1 LELLSPY
8 LSQTY
13 SKTDEIKNE
22 TVKQI
27 LLTLET
33 EGKRK
38 VQDEKQLKLFCLQRT
53 IMNLSEKIELLIKR
67 KQLSASQF
75 ADKLG
80 IPRSS
85 ISHIL
90 SGRNK
95 PSLDVVQ
102 KILRVFPEITAEDL
116 LFEDRTLGS
125 LAVVKEIVTTPTTP
139 SLFDPV
145 LPTPSES
152 VKNILPEQTIVQ
164 SNLRR
169 TRESNNSERVSSVPL
184 AVSDINPTYLEKK
197 IERVLIFYSDGTF
210 SESKPQ
216 S

>member
-1 LELLSPY
+1 
-8 LSQTY
+8 
-13 SKTDEIKNE
+13 
-22 TVKQI
+22 
-27 LLTLET
+27 
-33 EGKRK
+33 
-38 VQDEKQLKLFCLQRT
+38 
-53 IMNLSEKIELLIKR
+53 MNLSEKIELLIKR

-95 PSLDVVQ
+95 PSLDIVQ

-125 LAVVKEIVTTPTTP
+125 LAMAKETSAIPVTP
-139 SLFDPV
+139 SLFDPIIAK
-145 LPTPSES
+145 PSES
-152 VKNILPEQTIVQ
+152 VKNNLPEQTIVQ

-169 TRESNNSERVSSVPL
+169 NKESERN
-184 AVSDINPTYLEKK
+184 SDLPAALPASINPTYLEKK
-197 IERVLIFYSDGTF
+197 IERVLIFYTDGTF
-210 SESKPQ
+210 SESRPQ
-216 S
+216 A

>member
-1 LELLSPY
+1 
-8 LSQTY
+8 
-13 SKTDEIKNE
+13 
-22 TVKQI
+22 
-27 LLTLET
+27 
-33 EGKRK
+33 
-38 VQDEKQLKLFCLQRT
+38 
-53 IMNLSEKIELLIKR
+53 MNLSEKIELLIKR

-125 LAVVKEIVTTPTTP
+125 VAIVKEITAAPSTP
-139 SLFDPV
+139 SLFDPI

-152 VKNILPEQTIVQ
+152 VKNNSSEQTIVQ

-169 TRESNNSERVSSVPL
+169 TRESSNTERNSSAPASAPVL
-184 AVSDINPTYLEKK
+184 NPTYLEKK
-197 IERVLIFYSDGTF
+197 IDL
-210 SESKPQ
+210 K
-216 S
+216 

>member
-1 LELLSPY
+1 
-8 LSQTY
+8 
-13 SKTDEIKNE
+13 
-22 TVKQI
+22 
-27 LLTLET
+27 
-33 EGKRK
+33 
-38 VQDEKQLKLFCLQRT
+38 
-53 IMNLSEKIELLIKR
+53 MNLSEKIELLIKR

-125 LAVVKEIVTTPTTP
+125 VAIVKEITAAPSTP
-139 SLFDPV
+139 SLFDPI

-152 VKNILPEQTIVQ
+152 VKNNSSEQTIVQ

-169 TRESNNSERVSSVPL
+169 TRESSNTERNSSAPASAQVL
-184 AVSDINPTYLEKK
+184 NPTYLEKK

-210 SESKPQ
+210 SESKPH

>member
-1 LELLSPY
+1 MIY
-8 LSQTY
+8 FCNV
-13 SKTDEIKNE
+13 I
-22 TVKQI
+22 
-27 LLTLET
+27 
-33 EGKRK
+33 
-38 VQDEKQLKLFCLQRT
+38 CLQNT

-102 KILRVFPEITAEDL
+102 KILRVFPEISAEDL
-116 LFEDRTLGS
+116 LFEDRSLGAS
-125 LAVVKEIVTTPTTP
+125 LAPSTPKVESTVASTSP
-139 SLFDPV
+139 SLFDV
-145 LPTPSES
+145 VSPTPSES
-152 VKNILPEQTIVQ
+152 AKNISPEQTIVQ

-169 TRESNNSERVSSVPL
+169 PKET
-184 AVSDINPTYLEKK
+184 AVSTRQVEPVTSPMPERLQKS
-197 IERVLIFYSDGTF
+197 IERVLIFYTDGTF
-210 SESKPQ
+210 SESRPM
-216 S
+216 

>member
-1 LELLSPY
+1 
-8 LSQTY
+8 
-13 SKTDEIKNE
+13 
-22 TVKQI
+22 
-27 LLTLET
+27 
-33 EGKRK
+33 
-38 VQDEKQLKLFCLQRT
+38 
-53 IMNLSEKIELLIKR
+53 MNLSEKIELLIKR

-102 KILRVFPEITAEDL
+102 KILRVFPEISAEDL
-116 LFEDRTLGS
+116 LFEDRNLGAS
-125 LAVVKEIVTTPTTP
+125 IVATMTPKDPSSVATTSP
-139 SLFDPV
+139 SLFDAV

-152 VKNILPEQTIVQ
+152 PKNILPEPTIVQ

-169 TRESNNSERVSSVPL
+169 PKEPTVSSRPEEVEAP
-184 AVSDINPTYLEKK
+184 SNPQRLEKS
-197 IERVLIFYSDGTF
+197 IERVIIFYTDGTF
-210 SESKPQ
+210 SESRPM
-216 S
+216 

>member
-1 LELLSPY
+1 
-8 LSQTY
+8 
-13 SKTDEIKNE
+13 
-22 TVKQI
+22 
-27 LLTLET
+27 
-33 EGKRK
+33 
-38 VQDEKQLKLFCLQRT
+38 
-53 IMNLSEKIELLIKR
+53 MNLSEKIELLIKR

-116 LFEDRTLGS
+116 LFEDRTLGA
-125 LAVVKEIVTTPTTP
+125 LTLVKDLLSPSAANP

-145 LPTPSES
+145 LPKPSES
-152 VKNILPEQTIVQ
+152 VKNSLPEQTIIQ
-164 SNLRR
+164 SNLRKPKESGLADR
-169 TRESNNSERVSSVPL
+169 TSVDP
-184 AVSDINPTYLEKK
+184 APISPFIPSTYLEKK
-197 IERVLIFYSDGTF
+197 IERVLIFYTDGTF

-216 S
+216 N

>member
-1 LELLSPY
+1 
-8 LSQTY
+8 
-13 SKTDEIKNE
+13 
-22 TVKQI
+22 
-27 LLTLET
+27 
-33 EGKRK
+33 
-38 VQDEKQLKLFCLQRT
+38 
-53 IMNLSEKIELLIKR
+53 MNLSEKIELLIKR

-125 LAVVKEIVTTPTTP
+125 VAIVKEITAAPSTP
-139 SLFDPV
+139 SLFDTI

-152 VKNILPEQTIVQ
+152 VKNNSTEQTIVQ

-169 TRESNNSERVSSVPL
+169 TKESNNSERVASAPTPIS
-184 AVSDINPTYLEKK
+184 AATTNPSYLEKK

-210 SESKPQ
+210 SESRPQ
-216 S
+216 T

>member
-1 LELLSPY
+1 
-8 LSQTY
+8 
-13 SKTDEIKNE
+13 
-22 TVKQI
+22 
-27 LLTLET
+27 
-33 EGKRK
+33 
-38 VQDEKQLKLFCLQRT
+38 
-53 IMNLSEKIELLIKR
+53 MNLSEKIELLIKR

-125 LAVVKEIVTTPTTP
+125 VAVVKEITAAPSTP
-139 SLFDPV
+139 SLFDPI

-152 VKNILPEQTIVQ
+152 VKNNSTEQTIVQ

-169 TRESNNSERVSSVPL
+169 TKENNNSERVVSAPTPIS
-184 AVSDINPTYLEKK
+184 AVTTNPSYLEKK

-210 SESKPQ
+210 SESRPQ

>member
-1 LELLSPY
+1 
-8 LSQTY
+8 
-13 SKTDEIKNE
+13 
-22 TVKQI
+22 
-27 LLTLET
+27 
-33 EGKRK
+33 
-38 VQDEKQLKLFCLQRT
+38 
-53 IMNLSEKIELLIKR
+53 MNLSEKIELLIKR

-125 LAVVKEIVTTPTTP
+125 VAIVKEITAAPSTP
-139 SLFDPV
+139 SLFDPI

-152 VKNILPEQTIVQ
+152 VKNNSSEQTIVQ

-169 TRESNNSERVSSVPL
+169 TRESSNTERNSNAPVSAPVL
-184 AVSDINPTYLEKK
+184 NPTYLEKK

-210 SESKPQ
+210 SESKPH